1 MKNQNTQDS
10 VAQKEVP
17 SLDEYWVPKMP
28 IVLHA
33 LANKLLPIMAF
44 SDLGSRRCDDPQ
56 LREYFDKI
64 RQAAVDSREF
74 INQLRQEF
82 QQNQPQSQPQSQK
95 NPSEPIRSSSDDGPV
110 S

>member
-17 SLDEYWVPKMP
+17 WLDEYWVSKMP

-64 RQAAVDSREF
+64 RQAAADSREF

-82 QQNQPQSQPQSQK
+82 QQNQPQSQK